1 MDKLKK
7 PIHDAQTE
15 QCVKCIVSGS
25 ALFQDYLKYKYMPTV
40 DRLLDWRNRLVE
52 KRDDDVINP
61 PDWYNREIAAVDYLL
76 ELQML
81 NNLNSERL

>member
-1 MDKLKK
+1 MANTQK
-7 PIHDAQTE
+7 PIHNAQTE
-15 QCVKCIVSGS
+15 QCILRIVSGS
-25 ALFQDYLKYKYMPTV
+25 ALFQDYLKYKHLPTV

-76 ELQML
+76 KLHY
-81 NNLNSERL
+81 R